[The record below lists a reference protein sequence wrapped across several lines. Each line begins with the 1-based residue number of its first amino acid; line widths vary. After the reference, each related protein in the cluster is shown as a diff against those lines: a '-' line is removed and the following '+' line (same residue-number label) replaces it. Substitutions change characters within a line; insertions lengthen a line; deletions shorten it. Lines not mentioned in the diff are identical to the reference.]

1 MNVIPPDDGRR
12 RGCWRRG
19 TLRCAGLLLALAVAS
34 VAIAMTAMTAMIAAS
49 PASAAPSSTGPRAL
63 VLEAV
68 TVTPDTPAIIAL
80 VERHLALRPG
90 DPIDSAVL
98 AAARS
103 DLEATGYFREVVLYT
118 SRGREPGL
126 VVLHVEV
133 RLDRKL
139 RFLTGFGHD
148 PLDGWYLNLVGARV
162 LNRPRAGG
170 EWRLA
175 YRSGDHVQG
184 LYLEGRMQAGDR
196 AADAWLLELSVR
208 DKQWFAYD
216 GREEWRQDIGDASAR
231 VGREEA
237 VGASTRVAGWFGVR
251 TVDPGDEFEA
261 FRDGEDLTRS
271 AAAFLPVAGDR
282 RAYLD
287 GWIDVR
293 WDRRDPVRP
302 WRAGPWLG
310 GRLQLSQEFGG
321 HHHHLIELDGRHT
334 VPLGGAAALAGRLR
348 AAHASAETPYFDRFR
363 FGGVPSVRG
372 YDVAFLSGPL
382 GAADLVQV
390 NLEYRAALLDPGA
403 PTPRVTGL
411 LFLDSG
417 QAWGEHGRSAG
428 WVAGAGFGVRVR
440 LPWVHLLGV
449 DVGYPLV
456 DVGDM
461 SPFGVN
467 LALGWSY

>member
-1 MNVIPPDDGRR
+1 MNLIPPDEGRR
-12 RGCWRRG
+12 RGCRRPG
-19 TLRCAGLLLALAVAS
+19 TPPCAGLLLALAVTS
-34 VAIAMTAMTAMIAAS
+34 VAVATT
-49 PASAAPSSTGPRAL
+49 PTSAAPSTAGPRTL

-68 TVTPDTPAIIAL
+68 TVNPDTPAVAAL
-80 VERHLALRPG
+80 VDRHLALRPG
-90 DPIDSAVL
+90 EPVDSAVL
-98 AAARS
+98 TAVRS

-126 VVLHVEV
+126 IVLHVQV

-148 PLDGWYLNLVGARV
+148 PLDGWYLNLVGARL
-162 LNRPRAGG
+162 LNRPRPGG

-175 YRSGDHVQG
+175 YRSGDDVQG

-196 AADAWLLELSVR
+196 AADAWLLELSVL

-216 GREEWRQDIGDASAR
+216 GREEWWQSIGSASAR

-237 VGASTRVAGWFGVR
+237 VGASTRVTGWIGVR
-251 TVDPGDEFEA
+251 TVDPSEEFEA
-261 FRDGEDLTRS
+261 FRGSEDLSRP
-271 AAAFLPVAGDR
+271 AAAFLPVATDR
-282 RAYLD
+282 HGYLD
-287 GWIDVR
+287 AWIDVR
-293 WDRRDPVRP
+293 RDRRDPARP
-302 WRAGPWLG
+302 WRGGSWLG
-310 GRLQLSQEFGG
+310 GRLQLSQEFDG
-321 HHHHLIELDGRHT
+321 HHHHLIEVDGRHT
-334 VPLGGAAALAGRLR
+334 VPVGAGAALAGRLR
-348 AAHASAETPYFDRFR
+348 AAHASTETPYFDRFR

-382 GAADLVQV
+382 GAVDLVQI
-390 NLEYRAALLDPGA
+390 NLEYRAALLDRGA

-417 QAWGEHGRSAG
+417 QAWDEHGGSAG